1 MRPLFGSALLVTT
14 AASAVAPKSSRAQMT
29 KAARPDS
36 NAAVV
41 SAVRIQRENVF
52 DKAESGSWLFGAA
65 NKLHIVTREHIVR
78 RELLIPEGAP
88 FDSATADETA
98 RNLRKLGIFRR
109 VQVDSS
115 SSGSG
120 LIEEVTTKDS
130 WTTQVQ
136 ASFKSSGDQI
146 TWNAGLAEKNLLGRQ
161 IKASVKYTSDPDRS
175 TTQFAAYVPR
185 VWRNRVD
192 LNAAYKQYSDGESGD
207 FTLSAPFT
215 TLTTRASST
224 LDVDYADRNVL
235 RFFEGEEEASDTL
248 RHLLTKATLNRGW
261 AIRASRQGYVRF
273 GAKLQL
279 RRENYADLGTP
290 IDDRSFFGE
299 LAAGAEWSRSNFS
312 VVEGYRGLGGPEDVD
327 LSATVRGEV
336 WVAPSAW
343 GYERGGIGPAVRANF
358 GKLLPYG
365 FATFQMR
372 ASSLF
377 TSKGLDSGSVTG
389 QGVLA
394 ILPAARHTVVF
405 NAQAGLQKNP
415 YPGEEFDL
423 GLTFGPRAY
432 PAHAFTGDRAF
443 FTTAE
448 YRWVAVPELFK
459 LVGIGLAGFADY
471 GGAWYSGSPART
483 GADAGVGLR
492 LGSTRAASGKGATRV
507 DLSWRFATE
516 EFDKR
521 WILSVGSGFPF
532 DIAR

>member
-1 MRPLFGSALLVTT
+1 MRLRFGSALVLTT
-14 AASAVAPKSSRAQMT
+14 AASAVPVAESRAQST
-29 KAARPDS
+29 QTARPDS
-36 NAAVV
+36 TTAIV
-41 SAVRIQRENVF
+41 SSVQIHRENVF
-52 DKAESGSWLFGAA
+52 DKAESDSWVFAAA
-65 NKLHIVTREHIVR
+65 NKLHILTREHVVR
-78 RELLIPEGAP
+78 RELLMPVGAP
-88 FDSATADETA
+88 FDSTTAAETA

-109 VQVDSS
+109 VKVDSS

-120 LIEEVTTKDS
+120 LVEDVTTKDS

-136 ASFKSSGDQI
+136 ASFKSSGDQV
-146 TWNAGLAEKNLLGRQ
+146 TWNAGIAEKNLLGLQ

-175 TTQFAAYVPR
+175 TTQFSAFVPR

-192 LNAAYKQYSDGESGD
+192 LSGGYKQYSDGESGD
-207 FTLSAPFT
+207 LTLSAPFT
-215 TLTTRASST
+215 TLMTPASST

-248 RHLLTKATLNRGW
+248 RHLLTKGTLNRAW
-261 AIRASRQGYVRF
+261 AIRASRQGYVRV

-279 RRENYADLGTP
+279 RRENFADLGTP

-299 LAAGAEWSRSNFS
+299 LGAAVEWSRSNFT

-327 LSATVRGEV
+327 LSATVRGDV
-336 WVAPSAW
+336 WVAPSGW
-343 GYERGGIGPAVRANF
+343 GYERGGIGPAVKANV
-358 GKLLPYG
+358 GWILPNG
-365 FATFQMR
+365 FTTFNLR

-377 TSKGLDSGSVTG
+377 TSKGLDSGSVG
-389 QGVLA
+389 AQGVLTL
-394 ILPAARHTVVF
+394 LPAPRHTVVL
-405 NAQAGLQKNP
+405 NAQGGLQKNG

-443 FTTAE
+443 FTTVE
-448 YRWVAVPELFK
+448 YRWVAIPEAFK

-471 GGAWYSGSPART
+471 GGAWYTGSPVRT

-507 DLSWRFATE
+507 DLAWRFASE

-521 WILSVGSGFPF
+521 WILAVGSGFPF
-532 DIAR
+532 EIAR

>member
-1 MRPLFGSALLVTT
+1 MRLRFVSALLMTVASTVPIAPTRGQSTQT
-14 AASAVAPKSSRAQMT
+14 ARA
-29 KAARPDS
+29 DS
-36 NAAVV
+36 TPSAVV
-41 SAVRIQRENVF
+41 SSVQIQRENVF
-52 DKAESGSWLFGAA
+52 DKSESDSWVFAAA
-65 NKLHIVTREHIVR
+65 NKLHIMTREHVVR
-78 RELLIPEGAP
+78 RELLMPVGTP
-88 FDSATADETA
+88 FDSATAAETA

-109 VQVDSS
+109 ATVDSS
-115 SSGSG
+115 SDGSG
-120 LIEEVTTKDS
+120 LVETVTTKDS

-146 TWNAGLAEKNLLGRQ
+146 TWTAGVAEKNLLGLQ

-175 TTQFAAYVPR
+175 TTQVGLFVPR

-192 LNAAYKQYSDGESGD
+192 LSGGYKQYSDGESGD
-207 FTLSAPFT
+207 VTLAAPFT
-215 TLTTRASST
+215 TLTTPSSAT

-235 RFFEGEEEASDTL
+235 RFFEGEKEASDTL
-248 RHLLTKATLNRGW
+248 RHLLTKGTLSGGW
-261 AIRASRQGYVRF
+261 AARASRQGYVRV

-299 LAAGAEWSRSNFS
+299 LGAAVEWSRSDFA

-327 LSATVRGEV
+327 LSATVRGDV
-336 WVAPSAW
+336 WVAPSGW
-343 GYERGGIGPAVRANF
+343 GYDRGGIGPAVKANV
-358 GKLLPYG
+358 GKLLPNG
-365 FATFQMR
+365 FTTLNLR

-377 TSKGLDSGSVTG
+377 TSKGLDSGSVAA
-389 QGVLA
+389 QGVLTL
-394 ILPAARHTVVF
+394 LPAPRHTIVL
-405 NAQAGLQKNP
+405 NAQGGMQKNP

-443 FTTAE
+443 FTTVE
-448 YRWVAVPELFK
+448 YRWVAIPEAFK

-471 GGAWYSGSPART
+471 GGAWYSGSPVRT

-507 DLSWRFATE
+507 DLAWRFGNE

-521 WILSVGSGFPF
+521 WILAVGSGFPF
-532 DIAR
+532 DITR